1 MLVETLKKIIFETLN
16 RKNTER
22 LIKESVGANPR
33 LLVDDIF
40 FNNKEFQVNGYPIK
54 LPNLIEFFYNNIFIP
69 ELQNGNISKLSEEER
84 VDILTNPKRKNVR
97 DFFLSG
103 VGDITI
109 WNNGFSWIVY
119 FKQSTAYYKVSGI
132 ETERFV
138 NSVMDLVHKQIE
150 VLKNKKNVST
160 EPVSY
165 EDQKKKEQE
174 QASKNPA
181 AAAPAH
187 MSNDRILE
195 PPKPKKAAPTAPSEE
210 TVLPK
215 SEPFKSKSS
224 DNDLQNAKT
233 HILRKKREE

>member
-1 MLVETLKKIIFETLN
+1 MLVETLKKIIIETLN

-40 FNNKEFQVNGYPIK
+40 FNNKHFEVNGYKIQ
-54 LPNLIEFFYNNIFIP
+54 LPNLIEFFYNNIFVP
-69 ELQNGNISKLSEEER
+69 ELKNGNISKLSEEER
-84 VDILTNPKRKNVR
+84 VDIITNPKRKNVKE
-97 DFFLSG
+97 FFISG

-119 FKQSTAYYKVSGI
+119 FKESTAYYKISGI
-132 ETERFV
+132 ETEKFV
-138 NSVMDLVHKQIE
+138 NMVMDLVHKQIE
-150 VLKNKKNVST
+150 VLKNKKNVGV

-174 QASKNPA
+174 QASKNPV

-187 MSNDRILE
+187 ISNDRILE
-195 PPKPKKAAPTAPSEE
+195 PPKPKKVTPTVPSEE

-224 DNDLQNAKT
+224 DDDLQKAKT
-233 HILRKKREE
+233 HILRKRREE